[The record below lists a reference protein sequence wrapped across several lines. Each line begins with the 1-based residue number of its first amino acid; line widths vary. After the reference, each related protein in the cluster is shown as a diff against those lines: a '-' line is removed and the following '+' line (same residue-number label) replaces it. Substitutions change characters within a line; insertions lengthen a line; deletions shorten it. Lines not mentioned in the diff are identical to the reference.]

1 MHKGSMQYW
10 HHRRAQRRL
19 ARLRSAPTY
28 MKEQGISSIVA
39 FKAGMTHVM
48 MTDDS
53 ESPSKGIEIS
63 RPCTVLEVPSMEVYG
78 IRLYAK
84 DPNTHYKVSALE
96 VVNGN
101 SAKRLHIK
109 EIKNDETKVESI
121 KARLGEFVDAT
132 ALIAAY
138 PKGLSAEQHHPVR
151 FEAYVGGKSLEEKFN
166 FLSGLLGKGLKAS
179 DVFKN
184 GEFVDVS
191 AISKGKGWQGPVK
204 RLGVAVQFHKATGKT
219 RHVGALGAFGSGKV
233 FYTVPQAGQL
243 GFNYRT
249 EHNKKILK
257 IGAKGDSAITPASG
271 FANYGIIRNDYL
283 MVSGSVPGPA
293 KILVRI
299 RKPVDNRNAKG
310 IKEPKIT
317 YIAR

>member
-1 MHKGSMQYW
+1 
-10 HHRRAQRRL
+10 
-19 ARLRSAPTY
+19 
-28 MKEQGISSIVA
+28 MKETGISSIVA

-53 ESPSKGIEIS
+53 EGPSKGVEIS
-63 RPCTVLEVPSMEVYG
+63 RPCTILEVPNMEVYG
-78 IRLYAK
+78 IRLYSK
-84 DPNTHYKVSALE
+84 NPNTHYRVSTLE
-96 VVNGN
+96 VVNSN
-101 SAKRLHIK
+101 SAKKLHIK
-109 EIKNDETKVESI
+109 KIKNDEKSVESI
-121 KARLGEFVDAT
+121 KAKLGEFVDAT
-132 ALIAAY
+132 ALVAAY
-138 PKGLSAEQHHPVR
+138 PKGMSAEQHHPVR
-151 FEAYVGGKSLEEKFN
+151 FEAYVGGKSIEEKFS
-166 FLSGLLGKGLKAS
+166 FLSGVLGKELKAS

-184 GEFVDVS
+184 GEYVDVA

-204 RLGVAVQFHKATGKT
+204 RLHVAVQFHKATGKT

-257 IGAKGDSAITPASG
+257 VGTKGDQGITPTAG
-271 FANYGIIRNDYL
+271 FSNYGIVRNDYL

-299 RKPVDNRNAKG
+299 RKPADNRNAKG

>member
-1 MHKGSMQYW
+1 
-10 HHRRAQRRL
+10 
-19 ARLRSAPTY
+19 
-28 MKEQGISSIVA
+28 
-39 FKAGMTHVM
+39 MTHVM

-53 ESPSKGIEIS
+53 EGPSKGVEIS
-63 RPCTVLEVPSMEVYG
+63 RPCTVLEVPGMEIYG
-78 IRLYAK
+78 IRLYSTH
-84 DPNTHYKVSALE
+84 PNTHYKISTME
-96 VVNGN
+96 VVNSN
-101 SAKRLHIK
+101 SAKKLHIK
-109 EIKNDETKVESI
+109 KIKNDEKSIDSI
-121 KARLGEFVDAT
+121 KSKLSEFVDAT
-132 ALIAAY
+132 ALVVAY
-138 PKGLSAEQHHPVR
+138 PKGLSVEQHHPVR
-151 FEAYVGGKSLEEKFN
+151 FEAYVGGKDIEDKFS
-166 FLSGLLGKGLKAS
+166 FLSGVLGKELKAS

-184 GEFVDVS
+184 GEYVDVS
-191 AISKGKGWQGPVK
+191 AITKGKGWQGPVK
-204 RLGVAVQFHKATGKT
+204 RLHVAVQFHKATGKT

-257 IGAKGDSAITPASG
+257 VGVKGDQGITPTSG
-271 FANYGIIRNDYL
+271 FSNYGIVRSDYL

-299 RKPVDNRNAKG
+299 RKPIDNRNAKG